1 MCAHYILQIERRNKK
16 VSLMRMTEQKK
27 KEKKETLQDRC
38 IDKERVKRVEIQK
51 GDTSPIFC
59 FIRANERSNSP

>member
-27 KEKKETLQDRC
+27 KEKKKKIARQMHREG
-38 IDKERVKRVEIQK
+38 KSEE
-51 GDTSPIFC
+51 S
-59 FIRANERSNSP
+59 